1 MAKGDREFFEANRAV
16 RALLKTQA
24 PAVLALVDK
33 ELGR

>member
-1 MAKGDREFFEANRAV
+1 LRAV